1 MSARGPRRT
10 RGNALG
16 VAIIAVPI
24 LVLLY
29 ALLGFAAVEII
40 QGLLR

>member
-24 LVLLY
+24 LVLVY
-29 ALLGFAAVEII
+29 ALLGFAVA
-40 QGLLR
+40 QWATR